1 MVPGLDERRGGRGLL
16 LTSAIPHSSAAMASS
31 AWPWFGEAGTLD
43 WHETYALHDAAERG
57 DVSAITQLLDSGQ
70 HDIEEVEPQR
80 RWRPLLYAVANGHA
94 AAATVLL
101 AHGAQI
107 ASGGDGSQLLLH
119 SLNSGSFPVARLVM
133 QALRRSGGLPSA
145 ARCIFERASA
155 PDDEQPPPRKGA
167 PQLARVHSIGS
178 SADAGGCSA
187 LAASLPAPPLP
198 PLPPRSVTAPAEI
211 YPSGPPLPTSLPDR
225 EPRAA
230 AAAATATASASSL
243 ASALASTTAT
253 VASAAATAAATAPAA
268 SPAGAARARASS
280 RALIVGPG
288 YALSGGLAHATA
300 LAWAGEAQQRGLL
313 VTHSLRARVAPSR
326 LVERLQ
332 CGTRRL
338 LEADSIVCL
347 CLCLCFSR
355 RLLEADNLG
364 GESELSEA
372 LSYELLSAVFGAPN
386 AALCKTEREIAY
398 RNLHGARTDYL
409 ASFHQ
414 RRCGVSV
421 TRAYERK
428 GAGDSAPRT
437 ELADAERLLR
447 KKLNGII
454 ET

>member
-1 MVPGLDERRGGRGLL
+1 M
-16 LTSAIPHSSAAMASS
+16 
-31 AWPWFGEAGTLD
+31 
-43 WHETYALHDAAERG
+43 
-57 DVSAITQLLDSGQ
+57 
-70 HDIEEVEPQR
+70 
-80 RWRPLLYAVANGHA
+80 
-94 AAATVLL
+94 
-101 AHGAQI
+101 
-107 ASGGDGSQLLLH
+107 
-119 SLNSGSFPVARLVM
+119 
-133 QALRRSGGLPSA
+133 
-145 ARCIFERASA
+145 
-155 PDDEQPPPRKGA
+155 
-167 PQLARVHSIGS
+167 
-178 SADAGGCSA
+178 
-187 LAASLPAPPLP
+187 
-198 PLPPRSVTAPAEI
+198 
-211 YPSGPPLPTSLPDR
+211 
-225 EPRAA
+225 
-230 AAAATATASASSL
+230 
-243 ASALASTTAT
+243 
-253 VASAAATAAATAPAA
+253 
-268 SPAGAARARASS
+268 
-280 RALIVGPG
+280 GPG

-338 LEADSIVCL
+338 LEAD
-347 CLCLCFSR
+347 
-355 RLLEADNLG
+355 NLG

-372 LSYELLSAVFGAPN
+372 LSYELLSVFGAPN